1 MSFNDLPVELIQ
13 HIVSFLPDAD
23 ALAAICASPHITMPQ
38 CHLRRRRWLQ
48 RSLTQLAAAG
58 DLEGVKY
65 LLRVQKT
72 TYEKIK
78 TCLSIN
84 CGTLAL
90 EWASEYG
97 HLPLVQYLHDKAG
110 YPISEYALTSAMRNG
125 HWPVVQYLLPPP
137 PNA

>member
-13 HIVSFLPDAD
+13 HVVSFLSNAD
-23 ALAAICASPHITMPQ
+23 AYAAVCASPRITMPR
-38 CHLRRRRWLQ
+38 CDLRRRRWLQ

-72 TYEKIK
+72 TYENIQ
-78 TCLSIN
+78 TSLSLN

-97 HLPLVQYLHDKAG
+97 HLPVVQYLHDKAG
-110 YPISEYALTSAMRNG
+110 YPVSEYARVMAERNG
-125 HWPVVQYLLPPP
+125 HEAVVGFFLK
-137 PNA
+137 NTF